1 MVSNPTMQ
9 VVYSPD
15 GMLHDPPT
23 EVTRGEAKPY
33 LESPARLASIK
44 AFIDSQPNQFSV
56 ISPQDYS
63 LTPIVQVHEQDYIE
77 FLSTIHQD
85 WVKDGMPPAGTTGES
100 FVLSNVVGKL
110 DPAVLKK
117 NVNQTATGRIGYYT
131 FDMSV
136 AFMKDTWR
144 AAYVSAQI
152 AMTAAHKLLKEQSS
166 SIYAL
171 CRPPGHHATCN
182 VAGGYCFINNV
193 AVVTRFVQDYT
204 IEEMDAMVKTLEYDE
219 KNSLI
224 PSAPKPST
232 RSSPRKKVL
241 ILDIDHH
248 HGNGTQDIFYD
259 DPSVLYV
266 SLHGYPDYPFFT
278 GSTEEIGQGEGK
290 GYNINIPLDP
300 KTTTDEIYLE
310 NLERVLQS
318 QHVIDFGAE
327 FVIVSMGLDTWHEDP
342 VAGMKG
348 VKKVETYFEMGKLI
362 KNSKSTTGR
371 QVLFVQE
378 GGYTIEKLGLLAGRV
393 LQGFME

>member
-33 LESPARLASIK
+33 LGNGYNHDQDIVTDKTILESPARLASIK

-136 AFMKDTWR
+136 AFMKGKRQALDGQKKKTYMMYR
-144 AAYVSAQI
+144 YLACCLCFGTDCHDSCSQASQRTIILHLCLV
-152 AMTAAHKLLKEQSS
+152 SS
-166 SIYAL
+166 SWTSCYMQC
-171 CRPPGHHATCN
+171 CR
-182 VAGGYCFINNV
+182 
-193 AVVTRFVQDYT
+193 R
-204 IEEMDAMVKTLEYDE
+204 
-219 KNSLI
+219 
-224 PSAPKPST
+224 
-232 RSSPRKKVL
+232 
-241 ILDIDHH
+241 
-248 HGNGTQDIFYD
+248 
-259 DPSVLYV
+259 
-266 SLHGYPDYPFFT
+266 
-278 GSTEEIGQGEGK
+278 
-290 GYNINIPLDP
+290 
-300 KTTTDEIYLE
+300 
-310 NLERVLQS
+310 
-318 QHVIDFGAE
+318 
-327 FVIVSMGLDTWHEDP
+327 
-342 VAGMKG
+342 
-348 VKKVETYFEMGKLI
+348 
-362 KNSKSTTGR
+362 
-371 QVLFVQE
+371 
-378 GGYTIEKLGLLAGRV
+378 
-393 LQGFME
+393 

>member
-1 MVSNPTMQ
+1 MIQRVLFLSFNMVSNPTMQ

-33 LESPARLASIK
+33 LGNGYRHDQDIVTDKTILESPARLASIK

-136 AFMKDTWR
+136 AFMKGKRQALDGQEKENLSCIDTWR

-182 VAGGYCFINNV
+182 VAGG
-193 AVVTRFVQDYT
+193 
-204 IEEMDAMVKTLEYDE
+204 K
-219 KNSLI
+219 
-224 PSAPKPST
+224 
-232 RSSPRKKVL
+232 
-241 ILDIDHH
+241 
-248 HGNGTQDIFYD
+248 
-259 DPSVLYV
+259 
-266 SLHGYPDYPFFT
+266 
-278 GSTEEIGQGEGK
+278 
-290 GYNINIPLDP
+290 
-300 KTTTDEIYLE
+300 
-310 NLERVLQS
+310 
-318 QHVIDFGAE
+318 
-327 FVIVSMGLDTWHEDP
+327 
-342 VAGMKG
+342 
-348 VKKVETYFEMGKLI
+348 
-362 KNSKSTTGR
+362 
-371 QVLFVQE
+371 
-378 GGYTIEKLGLLAGRV
+378 
-393 LQGFME
+393 